1 MSGVSAFSVLRNR
14 DFFLYSLAT
23 LLAAF
28 GAEILVI
35 AIAWQIWA
43 VTGNAADL
51 GLLGLVQFLP
61 NCVLVL
67 VTGTVAD
74 RYSRKLVVT
83 LCMAAELIFILAI
96 FLVTSTTMTS
106 VWPIL
111 VLVAGL
117 AVGRAF
123 MNPAAL
129 AWVPN
134 LVERE
139 QIPSAIA
146 CSTAAWQLS
155 SIAGPALGGV
165 LFSFSHSVAYTAALA
180 MAFVAMIAVLFIRKT
195 EQPRPKE
202 VSAWDSLIGGFSF
215 VIKEKVVL
223 GACTLDLFAVLL
235 GSASMLLPVFAD
247 NLVGEAWAFGL
258 LRAGMGIGALMM
270 TFYLGWKP
278 IRKHAGRIM
287 FGAVAVF
294 GLSTIAFGL
303 SHSITLSIV
312 ALIVMGASDMISVYV
327 REVLVQLWTPDSLR
341 GRVNAVYMLMI
352 TASNELGGARAGF
365 SAAIIGAVAATVLGG
380 GCILLVAAL
389 WAKWFPAL
397 RQADDLT
404 DVAAPDEAA
413 ARAEAKVFD

>member
-1 MSGVSAFSVLRNR
+1 MSGVSAISVLRNR

-28 GAEILVI
+28 AAEILVI

-43 VTGNAADL
+43 VTRNAADL

-74 RYSRKLVVT
+74 RYPRKTIVT
-83 LCMAAELIFILAI
+83 LCLLAEFVFILGI
-96 FLVTSTTMTS
+96 FLVSRTALTS

-111 VLVAGL
+111 ALVAGL

-123 MNPAAL
+123 LNPAAL

-134 LVERE
+134 LVARE

-146 CSTAAWQLS
+146 CATAAWQLS

-165 LFSFSHSVAYTAALA
+165 LFGFSHAIAYSVALGMALVAA
-180 MAFVAMIAVLFIRKT
+180 IAVLGIRKT

-202 VSAWDSLIGGFSF
+202 VRAWDSLIGGFSF
-215 VIKEKVVL
+215 VVKEKVVL

-235 GSASMLLPVFAD
+235 GSCTMLLPIFAD

-258 LRAGMGIGALMM
+258 LRAGTGIGALMM
-270 TFYLGWKP
+270 TLYLGWKP
-278 IRKHAGRIM
+278 IRKHAGVIM
-287 FGAVAVF
+287 FAAVGVFGVSTIGF
-294 GLSTIAFGL
+294 GLSD
-303 SHSITLSIV
+303 SITLSIL

-352 TASNELGGARAGF
+352 SASNELGAARAGF
-365 SAAIIGAVAATVLGG
+365 SAALIGAVAATVLGG
-380 GCILLVAAL
+380 GCVLVVAAL

-397 RQADDLT
+397 RRADDLT
-404 DVAAPDEAA
+404 DMREPEAPD
-413 ARAEAKVFD
+413 AKP

>member
-14 DFFLYSLAT
+14 DFFLYSSAT

-28 GAEILVI
+28 AAEILVI
-35 AIAWQIWA
+35 AIGWQIYDI
-43 VTGNAADL
+43 TGNAADL

-74 RYSRKLVVT
+74 RYSRKLIVT
-83 LCMAAELIFILAI
+83 LCMLAELVFIVAI
-96 FLVTSTTMTS
+96 FLVTSMPLTN

-111 VLVAGL
+111 ALVAGL

-123 MNPAAL
+123 LNPAAL

-134 LVERE
+134 LVDRS

-155 SIAGPALGGV
+155 SIAGPAVGGV
-165 LFSFSHSVAYTAALA
+165 LYSFSHGVAYSVALGMAAAGTL
-180 MAFVAMIAVLFIRKT
+180 AVLFIRKT
-195 EQPRPKE
+195 ETPRPKE
-202 VSAWDSLIGGFSF
+202 VSPWHSLIGGFSF
-215 VIKEKVVL
+215 VLKEKVVL

-235 GSASMLLPVFAD
+235 GSASILLPIFAKE
-247 NLVGEAWAFGL
+247 LVGEPWAFGL
-258 LRAGMGIGALMM
+258 LRAGVGIGALMM

-278 IRKHAGRIM
+278 IRKHAGMIM
-287 FGAVAVF
+287 FVAVGVF
-294 GLSTIAFGL
+294 GVSTIAFGL

-312 ALIVMGASDMISVYV
+312 ALVVMGASDMISVYV

-341 GRVNAVYMLMI
+341 GRVNAVYVLMI
-352 TASNELGGARAGF
+352 TASNELGAARAGF
-365 SAAIIGAVAATVLGG
+365 SAALLGAVTATVLGG
-380 GCILLVAAL
+380 GCILVVAAL
-389 WAKWFPAL
+389 WARWFPAL

-404 DVAAPDEAA
+404 AMQSSEEDQT
-413 ARAEAKVFD
+413 EAKAFE

>member
-1 MSGVSAFSVLRNR
+1 MAGVSAVSVLRNR
-14 DFFLYSLAT
+14 DFFLYTLAT

-35 AIAWQIWA
+35 AIGWQIYDI
-43 VTGNAADL
+43 TGNAADL

-67 VTGTVAD
+67 ITGTVAD
-74 RYSRKLVVT
+74 RYSRKLIVT
-83 LCMAAELIFILAI
+83 LCMLAELAFIGAI
-96 FLVTSTTMTS
+96 FLVTSETLTS

-123 MNPAAL
+123 LNPAAL

-134 LVERE
+134 LVARE

-155 SIAGPALGGV
+155 SIAGPAVGG
-165 LFSFSHSVAYTAALA
+165 LLYSFSHSIAYSVALG
-180 MAFVAMIAVLFIRKT
+180 MATVATVAVLGIRKT
-195 EQPRPKE
+195 ETPRPKE
-202 VSAWDSLIGGFSF
+202 VRPWDSLIGGFSF
-215 VIKEKVVL
+215 VMKEKVVL

-235 GSASMLLPVFAD
+235 GSASILLPVFAKEM
-247 NLVGEAWAFGL
+247 VGEAWAFGL
-258 LRAGMGIGALMM
+258 LRAGVGIGALMM

-278 IRKHAGRIM
+278 IRKYAGRIM
-287 FGAVAVF
+287 FAAVGVF
-294 GLSTIAFGL
+294 GIGTIVFGL
-303 SHSITLSIV
+303 SHSIVLSIA

-352 TASNELGGARAGF
+352 TASNELGAARAGF
-365 SAAIIGAVAATVLGG
+365 SAALIGAVAATVLGG
-380 GCILLVAAL
+380 GCVLVVAGL
-389 WAKWFPAL
+389 WARWFPAL

-404 DVAAPDEAA
+404 DMRDPEAA
-413 ARAEAKVFD
+413 DATP